1 MSVRPISG
9 AGGAQPP
16 TGTPPPASPSPA
28 GAPTAGTPPP
38 PAGAT
43 LAAAPPTG
51 THTGTAAHPGA
62 PAPGNA
68 PSPAS
73 AGIGVAPPSNAASNL
88 AARAFASLRKEL
100 AANPRLRAGAW
111 AIAGILILQG
121 LLMQG
126 DRVEAAYAAYA
137 ASASQLARA
146 EGLTQDADW
155 PGLLA
160 AERARAAALA
170 ERAWQAESP
179 GLAQARLQAAVTEI
193 TEGLEFR
200 NPIVQAG
207 ISRPVPEV
215 DGLWQA
221 QAQFSGIAS
230 PGAELEVIRAIAKW
244 PRKLVIDRLHV
255 RRRDSRLTVL
265 LSAYFDGVQAPPEE
279 GVAGG

>member
-9 AGGAQPP
+9 AGGAP
-16 TGTPPPASPSPA
+16 
-28 GAPTAGTPPP
+28 
-38 PAGAT
+38 
-43 LAAAPPTG
+43 AAA
-51 THTGTAAHPGA
+51 
-62 PAPGNA
+62 
-68 PSPAS
+68 S
-73 AGIGVAPPSNAASNL
+73 PSNAASNL

-111 AIAGILILQG
+111 AIAGILMLQG

-146 EGLTQDADW
+146 EGLTRDADW

-160 AERARAAALA
+160 AEQARAAALA

-221 QAQFSGIAS
+221 QAQFSGIAG

-279 GVAGG
+279 GAASG